1 MLKHFLTTHRYLVGF
16 LMLSLLLTG
25 CGFKM
30 RGQTDLP
37 FTSIYS
43 NISRNSS
50 FGIYIYRL
58 LKASSPKT
66 VMVDSPQQ
74 AELIIT
80 QLALNRTRTEVSLDA
95 DGAVEE
101 YELGLTFQFS
111 VSDIA
116 GNILIEPTILTA
128 SQLLPYDEQESSAK
142 SAEMVLI
149 YNNMEKS
156 IADRLYRRIT
166 SEDLIHRYRQLNPS
180 K

>member
-1 MLKHFLTTHRYLVGF
+1 MLKHFLTPRRYLVGF
-16 LMLSLLLTG
+16 LMLSLLLAG

-43 NISRNSS
+43 NISSNSS

-66 VMVDSPQQ
+66 VMVDNPQQ

-111 VSDIA
+111 VSDLA
-116 GNILIEPTILTA
+116 GNVLIEPTVLTA
-128 SQLLPYDEQESSAK
+128 SQLLPYDEKEASAK
-142 SAEMVLI
+142 AAEMVLI

-156 IADRLYRRIT
+156 IANRLYRRIT
-166 SEDLIHRYRQLNPS
+166 SEELINRYRQLNPS